1 MTGMS
6 VTKTRLEGG
15 VWEGV
20 VSGAA
25 AERPVL
31 LVTHAGE
38 ALDGVELTRDEVK
51 NLWCLRVPIP
61 AERIDD
67 GVQTFVISDGAGTV
81 LTSFAL
87 LAGEAL
93 ADDIRA
99 ELDLLRAEL
108 DLLKQAFRRHCQGA
122 DPSRGS

>member
-1 MTGMS
+1 MTGLS
-6 VTKTRLEGG
+6 VTKTWLEAG

-25 AERPVL
+25 DARPVL
-31 LVTHAGE
+31 QVTHAGE
-38 ALDGVELTRDEVK
+38 ALDGVELTRDEEE
-51 NLWCLRVPIP
+51 NLWRLRIPIP
-61 AERIDD
+61 VERIED
-67 GVQTFVISDGAGTV
+67 GIQTFVISDEAGTV
-81 LTSFAL
+81 LSSFAL

-108 DLLKQAFRRHCQGA
+108 DLLKQAFRRHCRDT
-122 DPSRGS
+122 DPSRGK